1 MAEEELEMARK
12 EREKVAEKP
21 GSGPSDSDVE
31 EETAS
36 FSDAIRNAISQ
47 RWRIPG
53 NYRNRNDLSVRV
65 RIQVIPGGEVV
76 GVEVVKSS
84 GYPNFDESLVN
95 AVELAS
101 PLPVPDGKLFEQF
114 RTFVIVFSPTDVK

>member
-12 EREKVAEKP
+12 EREQVAENP
-21 GSGPSDSDVE
+21 GSGASDSDVT

-36 FSDAIRNAISQ
+36 YEDAIRNAISQ

-53 NYRNRNDLSVRV
+53 NYRNRDDLSVEV
-65 RIQVIPGGEVV
+65 RIQLIPGGEVV
-76 GVEVVKSS
+76 NVRVAKSS
-84 GYPNFDESLVN
+84 GYPNFDDSLMN

-101 PLPVPDGKLFEQF
+101 PLPVPEGKLFEQF
-114 RTFVIVFSPTDVK
+114 RTFVIVFHPRDVQ